1 MGRSEEGGIGAACVE
16 EGNRGGGRF
25 RLIYPPRRQE
35 LGWVGDIL
43 QAGKWVVIC
52 VIDIFFVRRCEDSF
66 FFCKFAFEKNGHYE

>member
-1 MGRSEEGGIGAACVE
+1 MEGWAPRVWLREIGE
-16 EGNRGGGRF
+16 GGRF

-35 LGWVGDIL
+35 LGCVGDIL
-43 QAGKWVVIC
+43 LAGKWVVIC